1 MMRRVKTYLPRVLCI
16 VGMSLLLIAPAP
28 AESIESA
35 EAPASQACA
44 TRTGLYCEI
53 YGSGDPILFLHG
65 LGGSLY
71 SWRNQKAL
79 SDQYRVILIDFRG
92 AGDSPKPNDKHYS
105 IKEQADLIYE
115 FIHEHNLNNLTIVGN
130 SYGGAVSLL
139 LAIRLG
145 EEYPRRLSNLIL
157 IDAGAYP
164 DHLPSHLTILRVPII
179 GWLAVHLIPSK
190 AQVRRV
196 LRDSYYAPCKITR
209 EQIAA
214 YARPI
219 AAKGG
224 RHALLQL
231 GKKAIPPDI
240 KEIIAR
246 YPTIKAR
253 TLILWGE
260 NDRLLRRDVAERLD
274 KAIPDSTL
282 EFIKFAGHVPQEE
295 QPEATN
301 CRIRAFLNPTITCPP
316 QTPEPPI
323 CRR

>member
-1 MMRRVKTYLPRVLCI
+1 MRGVETYLPRILSIIGVN
-16 VGMSLLLIAPAP
+16 LLLIIPALG
-28 AESIESA
+28 ASIEIAAAS
-35 EAPASQACA
+35 EACTTS
-44 TRTGLYCEI
+44 TGLHCEI

-71 SWRNQKAL
+71 SWRNQIAL
-79 SDQYRVILIDFRG
+79 SAQYKVFLIDFRG

-105 IKEQADLIYE
+105 IKEQADLIYQ

-145 EEYPRRLSNLIL
+145 EEDPGRLSKLIL

-164 DHLPSHLTILRVPII
+164 DHLPSHLTILRAPLI
-179 GWLAVHLIPSK
+179 GWQAVHLIPPK
-190 AQVRRV
+190 AQVRKV

-219 AAKGG
+219 AARGG

-231 GKKAIPPDI
+231 GKQAIPPDI
-240 KEIIAR
+240 CDIIAK
-246 YPTIKAR
+246 YPTIR
-253 TLILWGE
+253 VPTLILWGE
-260 NDRLLRRDVAERLD
+260 ADRLLRRDVAERLHR
-274 KAIPDSTL
+274 AIPNSTL
-282 EFIKFAGHVPQEE
+282 EIIKYAGHIPQEE
-295 QPEATN
+295 QPDATN
-301 CRIRAFLNPTITCPP
+301 CRIKAFLNPTITCPP
-316 QTPEPPI
+316 QTPEPSH